1 MNTPEHTYEMTVTPR
16 ALTEVK
22 GKLVEDPERL
32 AALPAQPEN
41 FRGLIGS
48 YQRVS
53 NEATRRNEVQMK
65 SGFLDYLYA
74 PEPFKAKV
82 PKPAAPQIGG

>member
-1 MNTPEHTYEMTVTPR
+1 MNTEAVYEMTVSPR

-22 GKLVEDPERL
+22 GKLIEDAERL
-32 AALPAQPEN
+32 KGLAAKPDS
-41 FRGLIGS
+41 FRPIVGT

-53 NEATRRNEVQMK
+53 NEAIRRNEAQIR

-74 PEPFKAKV
+74 PEPVKVAAK
-82 PKPAAPQIGG
+82 QIGGQS

>member
-1 MNTPEHTYEMTVTPR
+1 MITPEHVYEMTVTKR
-16 ALTEVK
+16 ALNEVK
-22 GKLVEDPERL
+22 GKLVEDAERL
-32 AALPAQPEN
+32 TALPDKPEN
-41 FRGLIGS
+41 FRPLIGS

-53 NEATRRNEVQMK
+53 NEAIRRNQLQIQ

-82 PKPAAPQIGG
+82 PKVGAE

>member
-1 MNTPEHTYEMTVTPR
+1 MITEHTYEMTVTPR

-22 GKLVEDPERL
+22 GKFVEDVERL
-32 AALPAQPEN
+32 KGLPAQPEF
-41 FRGLIGS
+41 FRGLVGS
-48 YQRVS
+48 YQRIS
-53 NEATRRNEVQMK
+53 NEAIRRNEVQMK

-82 PKPAAPQIGG
+82 KPATP